1 MKYLII
7 TFILSISTYSMSQWD
22 YRNMIDN
29 QETYKLATN
38 TSPNGTLVVSRGYE
52 EVFLMLIDSN
62 TVLNSNSTTILFCY
76 VSEGKTQVKQGVI
89 NNLGIELIISD
100 KLDKEPYLD
109 LFCQAKSLTI
119 ILLDNNNYHIK
130 TYSFDMVNTLDMIK
144 FITQ

>member
-1 MKYLII
+1 
-7 TFILSISTYSMSQWD
+7 MSQWD